1 MIFDNKTLHLQK
13 QTGKMEHKL
22 LPHKFQTP
30 AFITFVVSF
39 ILVLISAIIDTQSAL
54 FQGETTRT
62 IFQIFVIVLMYA
74 SLLVTI
80 FSAEKLEDEMMTS
93 MRLNSAALAFT
104 IGFGL
109 IAVLNIIQVLL
120 PDAAY
125 EALKAWRVRSF
136 WNGNAIIYLVI
147 IYYLAFKIKVWNL
160 EKRMKDEE

>member
-1 MIFDNKTLHLQK
+1 MTR
-13 QTGKMEHKL
+13 KL
-22 LPHKFQTP
+22 LPHKLQTP
-30 AFITFVVSF
+30 ALITF
-39 ILVLISAIIDTQSAL
+39 LISLIMVFVSAIFDTQS
-54 FQGETTRT
+54 T
-62 IFQIFVIVLMYA
+62 IFAGSFARTTFQVVIIVIMYA

-80 FSAEKLEDEMMTS
+80 FSAEKLEDEMMAS

-147 IYYLAFKIKVWNL
+147 IYFLAFKIKVWNL